1 MHLWLL
7 FVWTKIVRWVLLHSA
22 WLSKLKFCRDSQLIL
37 CDIMS
42 GMSAS
47 TCRRDLG
54 RSEMYFRTMHKQH
67 NHGTSWRPGKF
78 AKPGGFNGWCIQ
90 LDVYFMEN
98 PNQKWMI
105 WGYPHFRKPPYIL
118 LSIYSCWDSVAVDRN
133 RERLQN
139 VSRLQ
144 RGFLALVGDHSSPEL
159 RYNQVKD
166 LWGFQFLFQED
177 SECAWCLM
185 CPFG

>member
-1 MHLWLL
+1 MTADSNPAEQIEYNKQASVRELCVRWKMHLWLL
-7 FVWTKIVRWVLLHSA
+7 FVWTKIVRWLLLHSA

-37 CDIMS
+37 CDIML

-47 TCRRDLG
+47 TCRRRDLG

-67 NHGTSWRPGKF
+67 NHGTSWRPKF

-98 PNQKWMI
+98 PNEKWKI

-118 LSIYSCWDSVAVDRN
+118 LSSIVYI
-133 RERLQN
+133 
-139 VSRLQ
+139 
-144 RGFLALVGDHSSPEL
+144 
-159 RYNQVKD
+159 
-166 LWGFQFLFQED
+166 
-177 SECAWCLM
+177 
-185 CPFG
+185 